1 MSCLN
6 NSVNIF
12 YFYFVQMIYMIL
24 KKCLVIQLDILLK
37 IKYILLKMIMARI
50 IIFVCMYPN
59 IKVKMTVHR

>member
-1 MSCLN
+1 
-6 NSVNIF
+6 
-12 YFYFVQMIYMIL
+12 MIL